1 MAAEKVIVETLK
13 KISQEVNGFIAV
25 SLVDMDTGMTL
36 GQKTVNPNFDLGVA
50 SAYNTEMVKQK
61 LKIMRTLNLKGSL
74 EDMLLTLSDQLHLIK
89 FVTAKTFI
97 DLVADRASTNLA
109 VIRATVQKY
118 VDVLK

>member
-1 MAAEKVIVETLK
+1 MAAEKVIVETLE
-13 KISQEVNGFIAV
+13 KIGQEVNGFIAV

-89 FVTAKTFI
+89 FVTPKTFI
-97 DLVADRASTNLA
+97 YLAADRASTNLA
-109 VIRATVQKY
+109 VIRSTVQKY
-118 VDVLK
+118 VDTLK